1 MDTQTLRRAL
11 VVLLAG
17 LLPVTLAGVEAADD
31 KRLMVSMPAPMQ
43 EHMLANMRDHVAVLD
58 QLLGL
63 VAAEKFRQASELAEA
78 RLGMSSL
85 GLHGAAHM
93 APFMPQPMQDIGT
106 TMHRAASRFA
116 LVATDA
122 DVKRSYE
129 SMRKVTAALHEIT
142 STCAA
147 CHAGFRIR

>member
-1 MDTQTLRRAL
+1 MFSRTLRHSL
-11 VVLLAG
+11 VALLAG
-17 LLPVTLAGVEAADD
+17 LLPLAVAGVEAADD
-31 KRLMVSMPAPMQ
+31 NRQMVSLPPPMQ
-43 EHMLANMRDHVAVLD
+43 EHMLANMRDHVTILD
-58 QLLGL
+58 QVLGL

-129 SMRKVTAALHEIT
+129 SMREVTSALHEVT
-142 STCAA
+142 ATCAA